1 MQERTS
7 VLEIHVSTGWTEVT
21 IRQDKEINT
30 ANDGPIN
37 IGLNELDEV
46 EAFTYLGSIV
56 NIHGG
61 TNADIK
67 ARIVKA
73 KVNKYVIDVLQYMYV
88 VTYLEALCRT

>member
-1 MQERTS
+1 MSARVGLRLQS
-7 VLEIHVSTGWTEVT
+7 
-21 IRQDKEINT
+21 DKTKRINT

-46 EAFTYLGSIV
+46 EALTNLGSIV

-88 VTYLEALCRT
+88 VTNLEALCRT